1 MVIGICQTDIV
12 FENKEHN
19 LAVAEQCI
27 SACKEKGATLVLF
40 PEMSMTGFT
49 MEPEK
54 VYEEENGIT
63 YRTMADYAGRYRVKI
78 GYGYVSRKNDGFY
91 NTYVIMDEK
100 GTVIC
105 SYDKIHPFSYAGE
118 DQHYKKGDRLAFC
131 EIEGITICPL
141 ICYDLRFPELFTV
154 AAKKADLITVAA
166 NFGGPRD
173 EHWQTLLKARAMEN
187 QVFVAGINRVGEDN
201 ATYYK
206 GHSMVV
212 GPRGNVIHMV
222 DEKEG
227 ISIADINKEE
237 ITEYK
242 KEFPVYLDRR
252 PEIYVNL

>member
-1 MVIGICQTDIV
+1 MVIGICQTDIE

-19 LAVAEQCI
+19 LTAAEQCI
-27 SACKEKGATLVLF
+27 SSCKAKGATLVLF

-63 YRTMADYAGRYRVKI
+63 YHAMADYAGRYNVNI
-78 GYGYVSRKNDGFY
+78 GYGYVSRKNGGFY
-91 NTYVIMDEK
+91 NTYVIINPK
-100 GTVIC
+100 GEMLC
-105 SYDKIHPFSYAGE
+105 NYDKIHPFSYAGE
-118 DQHYKKGDRLAFC
+118 DRFYKKGDRLAFC
-131 EIEGITICPL
+131 EIDGITICPL
-141 ICYDLRFPELFTV
+141 ICYDLRFPELFIA

-173 EHWQTLLKARAMEN
+173 EHWLTLLRARAIEN
-187 QVFVAGINRVGEDN
+187 QVFVAGINRAGEDN
-201 ATYYK
+201 TTYYK

-212 GPRGNVIHMV
+212 GPRGNVIHMA

-227 ISIADINKEE
+227 IFIADINKEE